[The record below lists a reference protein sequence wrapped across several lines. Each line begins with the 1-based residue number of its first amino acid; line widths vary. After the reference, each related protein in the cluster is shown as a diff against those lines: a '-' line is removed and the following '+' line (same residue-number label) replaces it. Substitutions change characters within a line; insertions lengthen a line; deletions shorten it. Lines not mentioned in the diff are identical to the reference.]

1 MLRNEIFKC
10 AQVLVLCSVLK
21 GTVHR
26 WPDWLFLFSPFPSGV
41 WSSWVPVTQHWCCR
55 WFLNCSAH
63 TRTLTHQSLTWTIRP
78 VSFTYLKIFF
88 FFKHLCSCRHA
99 TSTSFCSSW
108 TKSESLHTSCPVHFI
123 HQPLWF
129 GCTANCTWAV
139 FLFLIPHF

>member
-21 GTVHR
+21 GTVQR

-88 FFKHLCSCRHA
+88 FLNTYVHA
-99 TSTSFCSSW
+99 DM
-108 TKSESLHTSCPVHFI
+108 P
-123 HQPLWF
+123 HQPHSAVAELKVKVF
-129 GCTANCTWAV
+129 TLAAQFISFISHCDLDVQPTALE
-139 FLFLIPHF
+139 LFFFS